1 MSLFEDYAN
10 TIVGNDDVK
19 NEFAVMANTVDGLY
33 ESLRP
38 DIFKMD
44 FEPAYKDAI
53 LYLKGIIDGKI
64 RPEKIEAAQARINE
78 LLDQSVITAADARK
92 YTITEAG
99 KELDLSKLDIDE
111 LRSQFKKLKN
121 KNLEIVNLRKHIEEK
136 LQKMLRRNTTRTK
149 FAERFRN
156 IIDEYNAGGSQ
167 NDDFYEKLLKLM
179 EELRAEEERHI
190 KEELSEAELELFDLL
205 RKEHLTADEEK
216 RVKLAAKELYNTLT
230 EKRNE
235 LFIVGWQNDPQPK
248 ERVKGE
254 IVYILNKFL
263 PESYDREIFLRKST
277 LVFDHIVDQ
286 AMTGYNWV
294 A

>member
-1 MSLFEDYAN
+1 
-10 TIVGNDDVK
+10 
-19 NEFAVMANTVDGLY
+19 
-33 ESLRP
+33 
-38 DIFKMD
+38 
-44 FEPAYKDAI
+44 
-53 LYLKGIIDGKI
+53 
-64 RPEKIEAAQARINE
+64 
-78 LLDQSVITAADARK
+78 
-92 YTITEAG
+92 
-99 KELDLSKLDIDE
+99 
-111 LRSQFKKLKN
+111 
-121 KNLEIVNLRKHIEEK
+121 
-136 LQKMLRRNTTRTK
+136 MLRRNTTRIK

-190 KEELSEAELELFDLL
+190 KEDLSEAELELFDLL
-205 RKEHLTADEEK
+205 RKEHLTVDEEK
-216 RVKLAAKELYNTLT
+216 RVKLAAKEFYNTLT
-230 EKRNE
+230 EKRKE

-277 LVFDHIVDQ
+277 LVFDRIVNQ

-294 A
+294 AYYKNYMKWPRLNLGRSHFSATIQYFFGPSWSEVTIQLPDNSSGIKITSRQIGERYGSCSLTCSQFGNRSDRENS